1 MKKNERSDI
10 YFMKRKSRFGGGNGI
25 IFLKLP
31 GTANLFKVEKNR
43 VKQVFEEA
51 IDEIEGKED

>member
-1 MKKNERSDI
+1 
-10 YFMKRKSRFGGGNGI
+10 MKRKSRFGGGNGI